1 MQASTI
7 EKSGLQVKL
16 TKSASKSYCCADQP
30 WVTVAENVAVLTVV
44 LEGVE
49 VTEATEATEVAA
61 EAVDGAEAERTRKR
75 SGCPAPSWAVWSSRY
90 NSHHSPNVQMSGHQ
104 KLQAFSSITDYLSN
118 YSRVCLSPQIAAT
131 TVRWT
136 SRARLSGGLVLQ
148 GKIKSLE
155 QIYLFSMPV
164 KEYQIVE
171 SFLGSALKDEVMKI
185 MPVQKQTRAG
195 QRTRFKAFVVVG
207 DHNGHVG
214 LGVKCAKEVS
224 ASAAICTPCCI
235 MCISV
240 SCLAYPTALGRA
252 VNRAWLAL

>member
-1 MQASTI
+1 M
-7 EKSGLQVKL
+7 
-16 TKSASKSYCCADQP
+16 
-30 WVTVAENVAVLTVV
+30 TVAENVAVLTVV
-44 LEGVE
+44 LEDAE

-61 EAVDGAEAERTRKR
+61 EAVDGAEAERMRRR
-75 SGCPAPSWAVWSSRY
+75 SGCLALSWAVWFSRY
-90 NSHHSPNVQMSGHQ
+90 NNNHSPNVQMSTDQ
-104 KLQAFSSITDYLSN
+104 RLQALFSIKDCLSN
-118 YSRVCLSPQIAAT
+118 SSSVGLSPQIAANT
-131 TVRWT
+131 MRWT
-136 SRARLSGGLVLQ
+136 SRAQLSGGMVLQ

-224 ASAAICTPCCI
+224 AGAAICTLCCI
-235 MCISV
+235 ARC
-240 SCLAYPTALGRA
+240 
-252 VNRAWLAL
+252 

>member
-1 MQASTI
+1 M
-7 EKSGLQVKL
+7 
-16 TKSASKSYCCADQP
+16 
-30 WVTVAENVAVLTVV
+30 TVAENVAVLTVV
-44 LEGVE
+44 LEDAE

-61 EAVDGAEAERTRKR
+61 EAVDGAEAERMRRR
-75 SGCPAPSWAVWSSRY
+75 SGCLALSWAVWFSRY
-90 NSHHSPNVQMSGHQ
+90 NDNHSPNDQMRPDQ
-104 KLQAFSSITDYLSN
+104 KLQAVFNIKDCLSN
-118 YSRVCLSPQIAAT
+118 CSRVFQIAAN

-136 SRARLSGGLVLQ
+136 SRAQSSGEMVLQ

-224 ASAAICTPCCI
+224 AAAAICTLWCI
-235 MCISV
+235 WV
-240 SCLAYPTALGRA
+240 FCLAYHTVREAGQPTGPALLSDSDQWQLSRSIHPCQEVLIPFGPA
-252 VNRAWLAL
+252 DTKQW

>member
-1 MQASTI
+1 MDNI
-7 EKSGLQVKL
+7 GVHVKQ
-16 TKSASKSYCCADQP
+16 TKLSFKVLLVFLAADQP

-44 LEGVE
+44 LEDAE

-61 EAVDGAEAERTRKR
+61 EAVEGAEAERMRRR
-75 SGCPAPSWAVWSSRY
+75 SGCLAPSWAVWFSRY
-90 NSHHSPNVQMSGHQ
+90 NNNHSPNVQMSTDQ
-104 KLQAFSSITDYLSN
+104 KLQAFFSVKDCLSN
-118 YSRVCLSPQIAAT
+118 YSRVCVSPQIAAN

-136 SRARLSGGLVLQ
+136 SRAQLSGEVVLQ

-224 ASAAICTPCCI
+224 AAAAICTLCCI
-235 MCISV
+235 V
-240 SCLAYPTALGRA
+240 RF
-252 VNRAWLAL
+252 